1 MRIFPRF
8 AAPAASVV
16 LLLALSPATA
26 QAATAK
32 WPGDPAVAVADAS
45 GVFGEN
51 LSGLSFGSAD
61 VLWAVKNGPGTLYRL
76 VRDGSRWTPDT
87 GWPSGKPLH
96 YRDGSGDP
104 DAEGVVATPDGVV
117 AATERNNNK
126 DGSLLKVLRFDTGAS
141 GGSLSATADWDL
153 TGDLPEVGDN
163 GGFEG
168 ITWIPDTFLVAN
180 GFHDEHTKA
189 AYDPAAYARHGT
201 GLYFVGLEDTGQ
213 VYAYALDQNGG
224 GFTKVATFPSG
235 FPAVMELEFEPETG
249 SLWSVC
255 DNTCS
260 GKTATLKITGGKF
273 TVSATY
279 ARPAKMPNYNNEGFA
294 IAPASTCSAGHKAVV
309 WADDGND
316 DDHALR
322 TGTLPCVSLTGT
334 TSPR

>member
-1 MRIFPRF
+1 MRIPRRF
-8 AAPAASVV
+8 AAPAAAAV
-16 LLLALSPATA
+16 LVLTLSPTTA

-32 WPGDPAVAVADAS
+32 WPGDPAVTVADTA

-76 VRDGSRWTPDT
+76 APQGGRWTPDA
-87 GWPSGKPLH
+87 GRKLH
-96 YRDGSGDP
+96 YQDGSGDP

-117 AATERNNNK
+117 AATERDNDG
-126 DGSLLKVLRFDTGAS
+126 DGSLLKVLRFDAGAS
-141 GGSLSATADWDL
+141 GRSLNAAAEWDL

-168 ITWIPDTFLVAN
+168 ITWIPDSFLVAH
-180 GFHDEHTKA
+180 GFRDDHAKA
-189 AYDPAAYARHGT
+189 AYDPAAYARHGS
-201 GLYFVGLEDTGQ
+201 GLYFVGLEDTGK

-224 GFTKVATFPSG
+224 GFTKVATFSSG
-235 FPAVMELEFEPETG
+235 FPKVMELEFEPDTG
-249 SLWSVC
+249 SLWAVC
-255 DNTCS
+255 DDTCS
-260 GKTATLKITGGKF
+260 GKTATLKITDGKF

-294 IAPASTCSAGHKAVV
+294 IAPASTCSAGRKAVV

-316 DDHALR
+316 GDHALR
-322 TGTLPCVSLTGT
+322 AGTLPCVSLAGT
-334 TSPR
+334 SSRR